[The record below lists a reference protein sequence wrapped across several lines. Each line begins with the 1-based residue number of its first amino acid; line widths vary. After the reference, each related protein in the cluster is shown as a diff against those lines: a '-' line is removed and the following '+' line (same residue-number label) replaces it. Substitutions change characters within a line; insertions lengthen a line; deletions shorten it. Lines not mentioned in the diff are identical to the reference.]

1 MQSWLKRLQ
10 DQFQHF
16 LGVPSVD
23 IPSVLASVVSIHEC
37 GDEVKY
43 DMHVPGDECYLGNGI
58 WCHNTGLGKSFIEL
72 EFARQCAEETGK
84 PSLILTPLAVA
95 GQMVREGQKFGIDA
109 RQIREQHE
117 VGSGVMVA
125 NYERLAKLDPQSFG
139 AVVLDECF
147 AAGTPI
153 TVIDHNGNLAEQ
165 YIENIQIGD
174 RILNAAGVDRVSDV
188 HRREVPYAIRI
199 KVAGSVFISS
209 PNHPIFTQRGWT
221 AAQYLRPGDRAL
233 GTSAAMRMVRGKFFT
248 EVPGAASWQVLR
260 SVLLSEMADE
270 PAGDIG
276 ESAHAGNSCE
286 TWGETLCMVEVG
298 QSESLGGNGQ
308 NNRAQSVSGP
318 RSAGQ
323 NIPPIE
329 SHEARTF
336 RAWGQWSWN
345 DGTSGV
351 HEGCTWRR
359 LDSGICFVTG
369 ATDTGLSDALQDG
382 FGVTGLENLYR
393 GGWSI
398 PRQPQGSGSEEN
410 GSAGFSW
417 VESIEVL
424 KPGHPDLERLRDA
437 SGKLYF
443 YDLGGTRH
451 PSFTVCGFLVHNSSI
466 LKSYAGRTRAM
477 IQDAFIDTPYKLA
490 ATATPSPNDH
500 TELGNHAEFLGVM
513 RQQEM
518 LSKWFI
524 NDTSTASQDWR
535 LKGHAVEDFW
545 SFVASWS
552 RCATLPSDLGGD
564 DAGYILPD
572 VDRRI
577 HTVAADRMEKVADG
591 MLFRIPEMSATSFH
605 EEKRLTLKQRC
616 EMAADLATHDKPV
629 TVWCETNDE
638 STTLAKMIPGAIEVR
653 GDLDP
658 DEKERRI
665 LSFIDGTTRV
675 MVTKPKLA
683 GFGLNLQHCAH
694 AVFASISFS
703 YEQHYQ
709 AVRRSHRFGQSETVR
724 NDIVISDTEASIW
737 DVINVKSKKH
747 DEMKRRMAEAMKSA
761 QTNAKRR
768 VVYDRP
774 LDLAF
779 PEWVRTGS

>member
-1 MQSWLKRLQ
+1 MSLAEYRNFIASRAPEYALRGFDPKPINHLAKTHQ
-10 DQFQHF
+10 DAVLRFAMELGKSAAF
-16 LGVPSVD
+16 LD
-23 IPSVLASVVSIHEC
+23 
-37 GDEVKY
+37 
-43 DMHVPGDECYLGNGI
+43 
-58 WCHNTGLGKSFIEL
+58 TGLGKSFIEL

-95 GQMVREGQKFGIDA
+95 GQMIREGQKFGIDA

-139 AVVLDECF
+139 AVVLDE
-147 AAGTPI
+147 
-153 TVIDHNGNLAEQ
+153 
-165 YIENIQIGD
+165 
-174 RILNAAGVDRVSDV
+174 
-188 HRREVPYAIRI
+188 
-199 KVAGSVFISS
+199 
-209 PNHPIFTQRGWT
+209 
-221 AAQYLRPGDRAL
+221 
-233 GTSAAMRMVRGKFFT
+233 
-248 EVPGAASWQVLR
+248 
-260 SVLLSEMADE
+260 
-270 PAGDIG
+270 
-276 ESAHAGNSCE
+276 
-286 TWGETLCMVEVG
+286 
-298 QSESLGGNGQ
+298 
-308 NNRAQSVSGP
+308 
-318 RSAGQ
+318 
-323 NIPPIE
+323 
-329 SHEARTF
+329 
-336 RAWGQWSWN
+336 
-345 DGTSGV
+345 
-351 HEGCTWRR
+351 
-359 LDSGICFVTG
+359 
-369 ATDTGLSDALQDG
+369 
-382 FGVTGLENLYR
+382 
-393 GGWSI
+393 
-398 PRQPQGSGSEEN
+398 
-410 GSAGFSW
+410 
-417 VESIEVL
+417 
-424 KPGHPDLERLRDA
+424 
-437 SGKLYF
+437 
-443 YDLGGTRH
+443 
-451 PSFTVCGFLVHNSSI
+451 SSI

-616 EMAADLATHDKPV
+616 EMAADLATHDNPV

-658 DEKERRI
+658 DEKERR
-665 LSFIDGTTRV
+665 LLGFADGEYRAI
-675 MVTKPKLA
+675 VTKPKLA
-683 GFGLNLQHCAH
+683 GFGVNWQHCAH